1 MQNWVIGKQLS
12 EHIHRFTNHKIGE
25 GLGSS
30 FAARKF
36 TCHIE
41 NGTETGIMRIHLHV
55 PNLRTEFHNS
65 AHRAVQ
71 TAKSP
76 GHAEI
81 AAFKTLQSAQSHVAP
96 RLLALRED
104 AQGNDGL
111 IPVPGKPI
119 TKEEFWGLH
128 PSLRDTIRGKFKV
141 LYRLVYILHPY
152 TQRNDSYSNQEQVN
166 SAITGLRSALLA

>member
-1 MQNWVIGKQLS
+1 MEVSGVIDDFCGTVVTFPANNNTPFMQNWVIGKQLS

-111 IPVPGKPI
+111 IPG
-119 TKEEFWGLH
+119 G
-128 PSLRDTIRGKFKV
+128 
-141 LYRLVYILHPY
+141 YIDY
-152 TQRNDSYSNQEQVN
+152 
-166 SAITGLRSALLA
+166 LA

>member
-1 MQNWVIGKQLS
+1 MCQIFAQS
-12 EHIHRFTNHKIGE
+12 FT
-25 GLGSS
+25 
-30 FAARKF
+30 
-36 TCHIE
+36 T
-41 NGTETGIMRIHLHV
+41 V
-55 PNLRTEFHNS
+55 PT
-65 AHRAVQ
+65 VQ
-71 TAKSP
+71 FKLQKSP

-128 PSLRDTIRGKFKV
+128 PSLRDTIRGKFKI
-141 LYRLVYILHPY
+141 LYSPLQARL
-152 TQRNDSYSNQEQVN
+152 YSTPLYSKKRQ
-166 SAITGLRSALLA
+166 LL